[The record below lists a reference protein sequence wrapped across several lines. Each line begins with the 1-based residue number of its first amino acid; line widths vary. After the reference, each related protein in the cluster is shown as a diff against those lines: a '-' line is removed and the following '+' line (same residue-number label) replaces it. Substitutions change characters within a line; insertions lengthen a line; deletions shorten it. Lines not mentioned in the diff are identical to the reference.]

1 VPARA
6 GRLIMTSLVSA
17 LLNLLAR
24 IPGGPALA
32 LLLAV
37 LLLTGFAAHGQID
50 SRARRLEDTTPMLRY
65 LDCRQVEAEL
75 RRGGDGRRYLLP
87 GTLERYLASDRTDPA
102 RTVDPHARD
111 TGRLS

>member
-1 VPARA
+1 
-6 GRLIMTSLVSA
+6 MTSLVSA

-32 LLLAV
+32 LPLAV
-37 LLLTGFAAHGQID
+37 LLLTGFAVHGQMGG
-50 SRARRLEDTTPMLRY
+50 RVRQLEGTTPMLRY

-75 RRGGDGRRYLLP
+75 GRRDESRRYLLP

-102 RTVDPHARD
+102 RTVDSHACD
-111 TGRLS
+111 VGRLS